1 MRGGAYLW
9 DNLWYG
15 GHYPL
20 ASYSLL
26 YYFPAAVVGNL
37 ALVIAATAVSAA
49 LFASVSARAWGVL
62 ATWPARAFA
71 VLGAMAPLVTGT
83 YPFAL
88 GLTALLASLRAL
100 QSNRVV
106 VALACAALALGFSP
120 LAFVFLVL
128 ALLAALGARP
138 RLDGRAVRVGLAI
151 GALVAIELAI
161 AATFPATGDPPFTVD
176 AFAGVLALCAFAALL
191 AVRAPQGRTLAAF
204 FLLWAAASVVAFA
217 LPTPIGSNLARLR
230 LVAFP
235 LVLLAACLARF
246 RPPLLALG
254 AIVLALLATVAP
266 YRTQIPSIVN
276 GRTDEAAFWVSPLAF
291 LRAHADPNYRV
302 EVIPTGGHWEAFY
315 LPRAG
320 FPLARGWYRQLDMS
334 ENPLLYRK
342 RLNPAAY
349 RGWLRRMGVRFVLR
363 AHAGLD
369 GNGTATEAALVDS
382 GRSGLVQVF
391 GDRSWSIYEL
401 PKATPLLT
409 PAGAAR
415 LTHVGRELVTGWA
428 RKRGSYRLR
437 IHYTP
442 DWQVEQGAVC
452 TLRAADGMTVLRVE

>member
-1 MRGGAYLW
+1 MGRPGNVAGTGVRGTRCDGTAR
-9 DNLWYG
+9 DRNV
-15 GHYPL
+15 PL
-20 ASYSLL
+20 RAG
-26 YYFPAAVVGNL
+26 PDRAAGE
-37 ALVIAATAVSAA
+37 
-49 LFASVSARAWGVL
+49 SARL
-62 ATWPARAFA
+62 AVEPSGRRSRLRRARA
-71 VLGAMAPLVTGT
+71 
-83 YPFAL
+83 
-88 GLTALLASLRAL
+88 GLQPAGLCL
-100 QSNRVV
+100 
-106 VALACAALALGFSP
+106 P
-120 LAFVFLVL
+120 
-128 ALLAALGARP
+128 GARP
-138 RLDGRAVRVGLAI
+138 ARCARRATAPDGRAVRVGLAI

-161 AATFPATGDPPFTVD
+161 AAPFPATGDPPFTVD

-246 RPPLLALG
+246 RTPLLALG